1 MFEAFDSSTRKKLVA
16 AISCISIVGV
26 GLSLVIPLLALRME
40 AAGIPAR
47 TSGLHIAVTGLAT
60 LIAAPLTPP
69 LARTLGI
76 RALLFLSIGL
86 SGGALVAFALV
97 DDFGIWLAIRA
108 VFGLALT
115 VVFVV
120 SEFWI
125 SAAAPRGQRG
135 VVMGLYA
142 TSLALGY
149 SVGPTLLTLIGVEGK
164 APFLVAA
171 ALVGA
176 AAIPVALAGK
186 EGSVTMEGGSPGKLR
201 PIFIAAPL
209 AMTAGLFY
217 GAVETGM
224 NGLLPVFGL
233 RAGMTPAWATF
244 QLTLWALGNVVFP
257 IPVGLIAD
265 RVNKVRL
272 LGFLSF
278 LGLVGALSLPSMVE
292 NKPVYAFALFVWGG
306 IISEFYPVGLAL
318 LAEKFRGAQLG
329 AANAAFVMT
338 YALGMMVGP
347 PLLGLGLDLSA
358 RHGLF
363 DALAALFA
371 GYLALVAVFAGP
383 FAPGKRRGAA

>member
-1 MFEAFDSSTRKKLVA
+1 MFAAFDSPTRKKLGA

-47 TSGLHIAVTGLAT
+47 TNGLHIAVTGFAT
-60 LIAAPLTPP
+60 LVAAPLTPP
-69 LARTLGI
+69 LARALGI
-76 RALLFLSIGL
+76 RPALFLAIGV
-86 SGGALVAFALV
+86 SVAALVAFAFV
-97 DDFGIWLAIRA
+97 DDFRLWLAIRA

-115 VVFVV
+115 VVFVI

-125 SAAAPRGQRG
+125 GAAAPRGQRG

-142 TSLALGY
+142 TVLAIGY
-149 SVGPTLLTLIGVEGK
+149 SVGPTLLTLVGIEGK
-164 APFLVAA
+164 APFLFAAGLISAA
-171 ALVGA
+171 AL
-176 AAIPVALAGK
+176 PVALAGR
-186 EGSVTMEGGSPGKLR
+186 EGSVAMEGGGRGKLR
-201 PIFIAAPL
+201 PIFVAAPL
-209 AMTAGLFY
+209 AMAAGLFY

-224 NGLLPVFGL
+224 SGLLPVFGL

-265 RVNKVRL
+265 RVNKIKL
-272 LGFLSF
+272 LGLLSL
-278 LGLVGALSLPSMVE
+278 LGLIGALSLPSLVE
-292 NKPVYAFALFVWGG
+292 NRLAYAVALFVWGG

-318 LAEKFRGAQLG
+318 LGEKFQGAQLG

-347 PLLGLGLDLSA
+347 PMLGLGLDLSA

-363 DALAALFA
+363 DALALLFA

-383 FAPGKRRGAA
+383 FAPGRRRGAA

>member
-1 MFEAFDSSTRKKLVA
+1 MFEAFDSPTRKKLGA

-47 TSGLHIAVTGLAT
+47 INGLHIAVTGLAT
-60 LIAAPLTPP
+60 LIGAPLTPP
-69 LARTLGI
+69 LT
-76 RALLFLSIGL
+76 RALGVRLTLFLSIGL
-86 SGGALVAFALV
+86 SVAALMAFAFV
-97 DDFGIWLAIRA
+97 DDVWAWLGIRA

-115 VVFVV
+115 IVFVV

-135 VVMGLYA
+135 MVLGLYA
-142 TSLALGY
+142 TVLALGY
-149 SVGPTLLTLIGVEGK
+149 SVGPTLLTLVGVEGRL
-164 APFLVAA
+164 PFLVAA
-171 ALVGA
+171 GLIGA
-176 AAIPVALAGK
+176 AAVPVALAGR
-186 EGSVTMEGGSPGKLR
+186 EGSVKMEGGQGKFG
-201 PIFIAAPL
+201 PIFVAAPL
-209 AMTAGLFY
+209 AMAASLFY

-265 RVNKVRL
+265 RVNKVKL
-272 LGFLSF
+272 LGVLSF
-278 LGLVGALSLPSMVE
+278 LGLLGALSLPSMVE
-292 NKPVYAFALFVWGG
+292 NRPVYAAALFVWGG

-318 LAEKFRGAQLG
+318 LAEKFQGAQLG
-329 AANAAFVMT
+329 AANAAFVTM

-347 PLLGLGLDLSA
+347 PVVGFGLDLSA
-358 RHGLF
+358 QHGLF
-363 DALAALFA
+363 DALALIFA
-371 GYLALVAVFAGP
+371 AYLALVLAFAGP
-383 FAPGKRRGAA
+383 FAIGKKRGAA